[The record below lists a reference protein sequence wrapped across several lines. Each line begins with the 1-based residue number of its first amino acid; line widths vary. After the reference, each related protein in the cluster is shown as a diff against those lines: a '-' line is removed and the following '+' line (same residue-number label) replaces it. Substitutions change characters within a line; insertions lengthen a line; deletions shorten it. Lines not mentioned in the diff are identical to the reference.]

1 MIKYQSEKD
10 KKVIEDF
17 LNNDKPL
24 FIYGGSGVGKTTLGK
39 DILKDY
45 QLTTIDIYDIKK
57 HKNIKD
63 HILNIVMKKNIT
75 LMFDNNKERG
85 ILLDDVDI
93 FNKSDKKGMNG
104 IINFLKDKR
113 YYKCKIIVIFHE
125 KLVKNKQLMKID
137 HYELYLNYT
146 NHVIKDIFKGKK
158 IKLTDKNI
166 NKAKKNLNILI
177 NNNGKEIQND
187 IQYKSEEI
195 VEHIIKGDKSINEI
209 LEMNL
214 GDENVFLLNILENL
228 YKLVNKEKLSY
239 IFNLFGIYDRIELY
253 STKNHIWEM
262 KEYSRQ
268 IILRSIYIY
277 SKKTMVKLKYNSYI
291 SKSIL
296 SISSNKKEDQYSY
309 IDIFMYLYM
318 IHHHKD
324 KKYYKY
330 LDHLN
335 KRELEKMEKKYF
347 YLVSLGA
354 TN

>member
-10 KKVIEDF
+10 KKVIDDF
-17 LNNDKPL
+17 LKDDKPL

-39 DILKDY
+39 EILKDY
-45 QLTTIDIYDIKK
+45 QLTSIDVYDMKK
-57 HKNIKD
+57 YKNIKD

-85 ILLDDVDI
+85 ILLDDLDI
-93 FNKSDKKGMNG
+93 FNKSDKKGMDG
-104 IINFLKDKR
+104 IISFLKDKR
-113 YYKCKIIVIFHE
+113 YYRCKIIVIFHE

-146 NHVIKDIFKGKK
+146 NHIIKDIFKGRNMR
-158 IKLTDKNI
+158 LTDKKI
-166 NKAKKNLNILI
+166 NKAKRNLNVLI
-177 NNNGKEIQND
+177 NNDKKEIQND
-187 IQYKSEEI
+187 IQYKSDEI
-195 VEHIIKGDKSINEI
+195 IEYIIKGDKSTNEI

-214 GDENVFLLNILENL
+214 GDDNVFLLNILENL
-228 YKLVNKEKLSY
+228 YKLVDKEKLSY
-239 IFNLFGIYDRIELY
+239 IYNQFSIYDRIELY

-262 KEYSRQ
+262 KEYSKQ

-277 SKKTMVKLKYNSYI
+277 SRKKLVSLKYNSYI

-296 SISSNKKEDQYSY
+296 SISSNKKDNQYSH
-309 IDIFMYLYM
+309 ISVFMYLYM

-324 KKYYKY
+324 KTYYKY

-335 KRELEKMEKKYF
+335 KKELENMEKRYF
-347 YLVSLGA
+347 YLCC
-354 TN
+354 